1 MSQST
6 ARELFDLWN
15 AALATSNPET
25 VADLYASD
33 AVLLPTLSDRIR
45 ANRLDIID
53 YFAHFLENRPQ
64 GVVTEGHVHAMGNT
78 LVYSGNYI
86 FRCQPESAPESYTVN
101 ARFTFVYRREVN
113 TWKIAVHHSSL
124 LPEHDH

>member
-6 ARELFDLWN
+6 VRELFDLWN

-45 ANRLDIID
+45 TNRLEIID
-53 YFAHFLENRPQ
+53 YFARFMENRPR
-64 GVVTEGHVHAMGNT
+64 GVVTEGHVHAVENT
-78 LVYSGNYI
+78 LVYSGYYV
-86 FRCQPESAPESYTVN
+86 FTCRPESAPASYTVN

-124 LPEHDH
+124 LPEHDN